1 MKNYERS
8 LYRQLEETLEEN
20 DKLKEENKELRVENA
35 GLKTEVRNLRN
46 RIGEI
51 EETLEER
58 IKKAV
63 NAAVMVAV
71 EPLCAEIERRDI
83 EISRLKAII
92 NKDSS
97 NSGNPPSSNGFKK
110 IPNNRGS
117 KRKETWRA
125 VRTQWDD
132 IEYSEKS

>member
-1 MKNYERS
+1 MKNYEKGIFH
-8 LYRQLEETLEEN
+8 QLTETIEEN
-20 DKLKEENKELRVENA
+20 ERLKEDNKELRQENRE
-35 GLKTEVRNLRN
+35 LKTEVRNLRN
-46 RIGEI
+46 RIAEI

-63 NAAVMVAV
+63 NAAVKIAV
-71 EPLCAEIERRDI
+71 EPLCTEIERKDM